1 VKVFLHDRIRQLST
15 LQQACNGLIIKHN
28 EGASGWIE
36 ALDALLDQMSTTYE
50 ALHLIDHMAI
60 CLEFKAQLQM
70 ARRGID
76 PLTLIRQTTQ
86 RRDFESRMAFKLL
99 MASSEQLR
107 GDLNADRANLK
118 SAREQLGNILLAAL
132 QNGLVAEVGLDLAA
146 PTQAMLEAFWRRAV
160 IDSQL
165 GLAVKQVAIAVSL
178 PDVVLMLW
186 ELAGDA
192 SLTTSLAQE

>member
-1 VKVFLHDRIRQLST
+1 

-50 ALHLIDHMAI
+50 ALHLIDHQAI

-165 GLAVKQVAIAVSL
+165 GLAAKQVAIAVSL